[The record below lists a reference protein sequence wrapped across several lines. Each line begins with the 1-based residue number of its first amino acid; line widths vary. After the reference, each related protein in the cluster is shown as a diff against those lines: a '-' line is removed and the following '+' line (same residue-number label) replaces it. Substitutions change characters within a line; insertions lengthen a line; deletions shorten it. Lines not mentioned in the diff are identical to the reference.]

1 MYSIEVNCGRLT
13 IAALDSDIVEYLD
26 APVGTSLI
34 RIDEHT
40 FIKDDNEHAV
50 CMTRR
55 EENQFWG
62 QKKARIVGKP
72 LLENG
77 ILTS

>member
-55 EENQFWG
+55 ED
-62 QKKARIVGKP
+62 
-72 LLENG
+72 
-77 ILTS
+77 